1 LVNDFGSSGRRS
13 IEIELIG
20 LTVIGDMMVDIEG
33 WSANRLFYPA
43 NAVKAHIHRY
53 QKVCGDVLPFFHFPY
68 KLISRQHRKCCR
80 DIIIDENLH
89 LFAQSLECMHKTK
102 GTADGIAIG
111 VHMGSKH
118 NAFMGFEFRCR
129 FRQ

>member
-1 LVNDFGSSGRRS
+1 MV
-13 IEIELIG
+13 
-20 LTVIGDMMVDIEG
+20 VDIEG
-33 WSANRLFYPA
+33 RSIDRLFYPA

-89 LFAQSLECMHKTK
+89 LFAQSLECMHEAK

-111 VHMGSKH
+111 VHMGRNH
-118 NAFMGFEFRCR
+118 NALYSF
-129 FRQ
+129 